1 MISSV
6 VEKSRFQSF
15 FKYFSQE
22 ATFFQSGY
30 EVQQVE
36 IKPDKYRMTGQTS
49 TVQAPCHSANT
60 SSRRLKRKKFPPT
73 SCPKRVLQLLIPKR
87 SPSEPEGGGEVIRFL
102 GSVQVM
108 ERKGTAGECVCVC
121 ARVCG
126 AAMGCQI
133 WRGETTKHESVWTG
147 KSCSGSLLLSA
158 DVGLVL
164 CFQPNKKNEKT
175 RMFKSHHQLGHSGH
189 WSGFLIWGRDREE
202 AYIILDN

>member
-22 ATFFQSGY
+22 ATFTSA
-30 EVQQVE
+30 QQVE

-121 ARVCG
+121 ACVWGSNGLPNMERGDDQTWKCVNWKKLFWFFIALSWCWTCF
-126 AAMGCQI
+126 MLSTKQKKMKKRGCSNHITSWATQDTEVAF
-133 WRGETTKHESVWTG
+133 WFEVGTEKKH
-147 KSCSGSLLLSA
+147 
-158 DVGLVL
+158 
-164 CFQPNKKNEKT
+164 
-175 RMFKSHHQLGHSGH
+175 
-189 WSGFLIWGRDREE
+189 I
-202 AYIILDN
+202 